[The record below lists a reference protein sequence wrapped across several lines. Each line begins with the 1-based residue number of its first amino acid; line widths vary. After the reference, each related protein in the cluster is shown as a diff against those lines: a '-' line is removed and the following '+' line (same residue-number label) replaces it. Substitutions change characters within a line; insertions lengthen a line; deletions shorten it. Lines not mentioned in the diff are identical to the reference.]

1 MIFAKTTPYG
11 IDKKLKAVQTS
22 LNSQLS
28 KLWLGTIEVYGK
40 IEPTKRNDKIIPEV
54 YVSGTEYR
62 EIFVNDRVTATIGF
76 IVKDRAVANNLVTA
90 KIDIVFTVDL
100 KKAYGVSLREDEKAI
115 IQAKKAVEKSM
126 LCGAITKINT
136 GIDDVFKGFDR
147 ERVKHRD
154 MQPWLV
160 FSLETEITYD
170 ETINC

>member
-1 MIFAKTTPYG
+1 MIFAKANPYG
-11 IDKKLKAVQTS
+11 IDKKLKAIQTS
-22 LNSQLS
+22 LNSSLVDH
-28 KLWLGTIEVYGK
+28 WAGTIEIYGK
-40 IEPTKRNDKIIPEV
+40 IDATKRDDKIIPEV
-54 YVSGTEYR
+54 YVSGLEYK
-62 EIFVNDRVTATIGF
+62 ELFVNDSVTATIGF
-76 IVKDRAVANNLVTA
+76 IVKDRTVIKNLITSKV
-90 KIDIVFTVDL
+90 DVVFTVNL
-100 KKAYGVSLREDEKAI
+100 KKAYGNNLREDEKAMI
-115 IQAKKAVEKSM
+115 HAKKCLEKSM